1 MTNTATINN
10 IAAPVFCS
18 KQHNVI
24 PAPLGATYNIG
35 GTDFPVKEYMTF
47 PDLGLSTPLP
57 VIETVSDYKWQYD
70 ALVSRLNNR
79 ELYAEYEDVDEA
91 IEHLK
96 QWLKENR
103 HKAAAGDPI
112 YTE

>member
-1 MTNTATINN
+1 MISTAT
-10 IAAPVFCS
+10 APVFRS

-35 GTDFPVKEYMTF
+35 GTDFPIKEYMTF
-47 PDLGLSTPLP
+47 PDLGLNTPLP

-70 ALVSRLNNR
+70 ALMSRLNNR
-79 ELYAEYEDVDEA
+79 KLYAEHENVEEV
-91 IEHLK
+91 IERLK

-103 HKAAAGDPI
+103 HKASANDPI

>member
-1 MTNTATINN
+1 MISTAT
-10 IAAPVFCS
+10 APVFRS

-35 GTDFPVKEYMTF
+35 GVDIPIKEYMTF

-57 VIETVSDYKWQYD
+57 VIETESDYRWQYG
-70 ALVSRLNNR
+70 ALMSRL
-79 ELYAEYEDVDEA
+79 EHPDWYTDENVYQT
-91 IEHLK
+91 IEELK

-103 HKAAAGDPI
+103 HKASANDPI
-112 YTE
+112 YTEE